1 MEARMKELIAITNR
15 RLCEKDFLDQI
26 KRIADAGF
34 DRIILR
40 EKDLAPDA
48 YQALAE
54 QVVRALE
61 SYETICTLHSFH
73 EVAVKLQVKSIHLP
87 LPLLLEKE
95 SAISIWM
102 QQGHPEQKESSL
114 PEDCEGLH
122 NLYEVG
128 SSIHSVEELQKVKGL
143 QERLH
148 VNHMY
153 ITASHVF
160 PTECKKNL
168 PARGIPFLETICK
181 QADMP
186 IYALGGIAP
195 ENLERVFFAG
205 ADGACLMSYTMR
217 ASEKELKE
225 VDIIRRKWM

>member
-1 MEARMKELIAITNR
+1 MKELIAITNR
-15 RLCEKDFLDQI
+15 KLCENDFLDQI
-26 KRIADAGF
+26 KKIADSGF

-40 EKDLAPDA
+40 EKDLTPDA

-54 QVVRALE
+54 QVMRALE
-61 SYETICTLHSFH
+61 PYETICTLHSFL
-73 EVAVKLQVKSIHLP
+73 EAAEKLQVKSIHLP

-95 SAISIWM
+95 SEISTWM
-102 QQGHPEQKESSL
+102 QQCYFWKKDLQLSG
-114 PEDCEGLH
+114 DCEELH

-148 VNHMY
+148 INHMY

-181 QADMP
+181 QAGMP
-186 IYALGGIAP
+186 VYALGGIAP
-195 ENLERVFFAG
+195 ENIERVFVAD
-205 ADGACLMSYTMR
+205 ADGACLMSYAMR

-225 VDIIRRKWM
+225 VVKRRNCLQF